1 MLGLEAILN
10 RLTHDTDERVKDIA
24 EQADARCAE
33 LLASADRESAAIIE
47 EASRKAKEQAQ
58 TLVRRSDSLAALETR
73 KIALTAKQELID
85 EVIALATAQA
95 AALPATEKLALYRRL
110 LLEHARG
117 SEVVIFADQDIQMA
131 KDLLA
136 TINAEKGWTLTAS
149 SQAGHF
155 SGGLILQQGPIET
168 NLTPEVLAR
177 SLRSEL
183 VGLAA
188 KALFGH

>member
-10 RLTHDTDERVKDIA
+10 RITHDTDERVKDIV

-47 EASRKAKEQAQ
+47 EAGRKAKEQAEV
-58 TLVRRSDSLAALETR
+58 LLRRSDSLAALETR

-85 EVIALATAQA
+85 EVIARATAQA
-95 AALPATEKLALYRRL
+95 AVLPDLEKRALYRRL

-117 SEVVIFADQDIQMA
+117 SEAVIFADQDVHLA

-136 TINAEKGWTLTAS
+136 AINAEKGWKLTVSDVS
-149 SQAGHF
+149 SQF
-155 SGGLILQQGPIET
+155 SGGFILQQGLIET

-177 SLRSEL
+177 SLRSDL

-188 KALFGH
+188 KALFGT

>member
-1 MLGLEAILN
+1 MLGLDAILN
-10 RLTHDTDERVKDIA
+10 RITHDADERVKDIA

-33 LLASADRESAAIIE
+33 LLASADRESAAIVE
-47 EASRKAKEQAQ
+47 EAGRKAKEQADV
-58 TLVRRSDSLAALETR
+58 LLRRSDSLAALETR

-95 AALPATEKLALYRRL
+95 AALPAADKLALYRRL

-117 SEVVIFADQDIQMA
+117 SEVVVFSDQDIPMA

-136 TINAEKGWTLTAS
+136 AINTEKGWKLTVSAEP
-149 SQAGHF
+149 GRF
-155 SGGLILQQGPIET
+155 SGGFILQQGPIET

-188 KALFGH
+188 KALFGT